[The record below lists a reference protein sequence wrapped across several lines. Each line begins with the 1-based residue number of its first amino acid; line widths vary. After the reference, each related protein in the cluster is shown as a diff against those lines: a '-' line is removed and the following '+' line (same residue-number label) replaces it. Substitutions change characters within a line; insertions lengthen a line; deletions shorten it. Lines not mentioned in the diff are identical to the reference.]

1 MILVDTSIWIDHLRE
16 AFPPLIKLLLDKRVA
31 THPFVVGEIA
41 LGSLKDRGRVL
52 RNLSELPRTCMAED
66 HEVLSFVER
75 FALHGRGIGYVD
87 AHLLA
92 SVKLT
97 PETLLL
103 TRDKRLRSVAEE
115 LGLAMAP
122 TGLAPQ

>member
-16 AFPPLIKLLLDKRVA
+16 AFPPLIELLLDERVA

-41 LGSLKDRGRVL
+41 LGSLKDRERVI
-52 RNLSELPRTCMAED
+52 RNLSELPRTRMAED

-115 LGLAMAP
+115 LGLAMLP